1 MQNLLRNEVIETA
14 RTVVVKIGTNVLSL
28 ADGRLDVSRIEKV
41 ARQIHAIR
49 ESGRQVVLVSSG
61 AVGAG
66 IDRLGLNSRPTDL
79 PHLQAAAAAGQAYLI
94 SCYDRALSQFGYHA
108 AQLLLTNNDFKNR
121 TRYLNVRNTLRTLFE
136 FNAIPI
142 INENDTVSVDEIKF
156 GDNDSLAAM
165 VTNLAESPLMVILT
179 AVDGLFDGHPD
190 DPDSN
195 VIPLVESWEEDVFQN
210 VADVKTALGTGGMG
224 AKLRSIQSATAVG
237 ENVIVANGR
246 DDDVLIKILNGDE
259 IGTLFVAQGPNLPA
273 WKRWVGYAVKPEG
286 RFILDDGACDAVRKS
301 GKSLLAVGISKV
313 EGNFAMGEIVS
324 IMTPSGKEMGR
335 GLTNYDAATVVKIQG
350 KNKAEILD
358 LLGDV
363 PFQEVIHRDNM
374 VIHNQ

>member
-1 MQNLLRNEVIETA
+1 M
-14 RTVVVKIGTNVLSL
+14 LSL

-41 ARQIHAIR
+41 ASQIHEVIKT
-49 ESGRQVVLVSSG
+49 GRQVVLVSSG

-66 IDRLGLNSRPTDL
+66 MDRLGLEARPTDL
-79 PHLQAAAAAGQAYLI
+79 PHLQAAAASGQAYLI
-94 SCYDRALSQFGYHA
+94 GCYDRALSKYGYHA

-121 TRYLNVRNTLRTLFE
+121 SRYLNVRNTIRTLFE

-179 AVDGLFDGHPD
+179 AVDGLYDGHPD
-190 DPDSN
+190 DPSN
-195 VIPLVESWEEDVFQN
+195 KVIPLVESWNDGVFQN
-210 VADVKTALGTGGMG
+210 VADVKTDLGTGGMG

-246 DDDVLIKILNGDE
+246 DDEVLLKILNGDE
-259 IGTLFVAQGPNLPA
+259 VGTLFVAQGPNLPA

-286 RFILDDGACDAVRKS
+286 RFILDDGACEAVRKS
-301 GKSLLAVGISKV
+301 GKSLLAVGISRV
-313 EGNFAMGEIVS
+313 EGSFAMGEIVS
-324 IMTPSGKEMGR
+324 LVTPAGEEIGR
-335 GLTNYDAATVVKIQG
+335 GLTNYDASTVVKITG
-350 KNKAEILD
+350 KNKAEIAKI
-358 LLGDV
+358 LGDV

-374 VIHNQ
+374 VIHNQP